1 MSDAPVFWGQDAGA
15 ASEGDASAGVFEAGV
30 ERVDRR

>member
-1 MSDAPVFWGQDAGA
+1 MSDAPIFWGQDAGA
-15 ASEGDASAGVFEAGV
+15 APEGDASAGVFEAGV